1 MIEYV
6 AQPMSNWF
14 VWVFGTGAISTGVL
28 LLLFAQLTMRR
39 IEKQI
44 KSDNALS
51 YQPLDFGGSRI
62 ITYAYAI
69 VFPEHIALRIA
80 RLIDV
85 RLIRSYAHKADWVLG
100 LLFIITSHLWIITTL
115 LVAVLS
121 TT

>member
-6 AQPMSNWF
+6 AQPMSNWLM
-14 VWVFGTGAISTGVL
+14 WVFGIGAISTGIF

-69 VFPEHIALRIA
+69 IFPEHIALRIA

-85 RLIRSYAHKADWVLG
+85 RLIRSYANKTDWVLG
-100 LLFIITSHLWIITTL
+100 LLLIATSHLWIVITL
-115 LVAVLS
+115 LFAVLGA
-121 TT
+121 T